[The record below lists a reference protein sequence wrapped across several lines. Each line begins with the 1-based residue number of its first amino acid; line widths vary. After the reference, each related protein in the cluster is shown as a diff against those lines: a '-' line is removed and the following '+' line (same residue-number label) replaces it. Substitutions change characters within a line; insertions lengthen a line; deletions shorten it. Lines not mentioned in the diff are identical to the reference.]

1 MMMKHLKR
9 VILALCLIGFIALGV
24 SSITKHD
31 NKLKL
36 KDVQIKSTQSDL
48 IQLNLKYDLLN
59 TDLKKELDSKDH
71 NEEKI
76 KQLEQEKIEL
86 QKQQEALQAELQAK
100 ADRKA
105 ADLAK
110 LQHAASITPT
120 AYAATSC
127 GDNQYASFIYQ
138 HESGCRTDAVN
149 SIGCKGIGQRCGDL
163 PCTLQDYACQNNWF
177 TNYAETRYNGWYGAY
192 LFWQQHHWW

>member
-1 MMMKHLKR
+1 MMKHLKR

-48 IQLNLKYDLLN
+48 IQLNLKYDVLN
-59 TDLKKELDSKDH
+59 KDLQKELDSKDH

-76 KQLEQEKIEL
+76 KQLEQEKQDL
-86 QKQQEALQAELQAK
+86 QKQQDALQAELQAK

-105 ADLAK
+105 SDLAK

-120 AYAATSC
+120 AYAS
-127 GDNQYASFIYQ
+127 GNQYKDFIYQ
-138 HESGCRTDAVN
+138 HESGNNPSSVN
-149 SIGCKGIGQRCGDL
+149 SIGCRGLGQACPGTKL
-163 PCTLQDYACQNNWF
+163 PCGADYACQDAWF
-177 TNYAETRYNGWYGAY
+177 TNYALTRYGSWEAAY
-192 LFWQQHHWW
+192 NFWVANHWW